1 MSLPFP
7 ARPVNFATVL
17 VCKGVKCTLI
27 LSFFTS
33 WLNHKLV
40 HDKSTRM
47 IARKYF
53 WRAEM
58 KNITKQVVKTGAVLS
73 LALAAATLYAQ
84 SCPVGGFNTGA
95 STGAYPWP
103 VWTGVIP
110 QVPPSSTGKT
120 YYVDGTNGVDS
131 SAGSAATAA
140 FKTIGKALSAL
151 ATGDTILIR
160 KGLYRE
166 PIDLSAKGVPT
177 GTAAKP
183 ITIGSYGDGEVIV
196 DGSTKITGWTRVS
209 GNVWKAPVAFA
220 PIGVVVNDVALKQV
234 TQGQNGSTA
243 PQVGLAGVISG
254 NGKWYVGGG
263 FITADFGS
271 TIGAG
276 DANLADVVVPK
287 VSADQAHVFYY
298 GQNYIKFIGLTIRGS
313 GSNGVWGYGSNITI
327 ESCNIKFNG
336 KAAVSFFGDSGIP
349 AVDNAVLTSHIYQN
363 VLINWPRG
371 NNYNAEAG
379 GSWPGTVAWSGNL
392 RPLARGNI
400 VHMNGGEGIAT
411 YGSFGQ
417 PSGSALF
424 EQNVVYDNW
433 SVNMY
438 FDNQPNNVA
447 RNNFLFN
454 NPPKSE
460 EMLYTGAH
468 PYDSLE
474 KYTVCL
480 MLADEQTS
488 SNSTNNYSNLRC
500 SQVYNNLIAGCRI
513 GIRDYA
519 EGATAQKYHGF
530 KNTKIVNNTIILSTH
545 RFKKASV
552 YGIYL
557 QDNKT
562 PSGTQRNFNT
572 VIQNNI
578 VYGSQS
584 DSLISAGT
592 IGSLDGIILSHNLFF
607 NADSNWIGQ
616 AKTWVRNGY
625 AGFRQPHA
633 SNKDKQGLD
642 SDPQLLGIQHFLRSR
657 VLPFDYAQAD
667 LKSSSQARNA
677 GIAQNFTPPV
687 NFRLVPRK
695 GWNIGAF

>member
-1 MSLPFP
+1 
-7 ARPVNFATVL
+7 
-17 VCKGVKCTLI
+17 
-27 LSFFTS
+27 
-33 WLNHKLV
+33 
-40 HDKSTRM
+40 M

-447 RNNFLFN
+447 RNNIIYNHPLDFNPATTDFLYASNTLF
-454 NPPKSE
+454 
-460 EMLYTGAH
+460 
-468 PYDSLE
+468 PYNQLG
-474 KYTVCL
+474 KYSVCL
-480 MLADEQTS
+480 MIADEQTS
-488 SNSTNNYSNLRC
+488 SNGTSNYAALDASK
-500 SQVYNNLIAGCRI
+500 VYNNIIAGCRI
-513 GIRDYA
+513 GIRDYG
-519 EGATAQKYHGF
+519 EGAITQNYHAL
-530 KNTKIVNNTIILSTH
+530 KNTLIANNTIIMPSYVIPNTTT
-545 RFKKASV
+545 
-552 YGIYL
+552 YGIFL
-557 QDNKT
+557 TDNA
-562 PSGTQRNFNT
+562 GRNVNT
-572 VIQNNI
+572 VVANNI
-578 VYGSQS
+578 VYGYNN
-584 DSLISAGT
+584 DSLVYSEASGPLTGITLNNNLYYSASAT
-592 IGSLDGIILSHNLFF
+592 PFGSGSSSARLYNFAGWKANAAGSDTNSLF
-607 NADSNWIGQ
+607 A
-616 AKTWVRNGY
+616 
-625 AGFRQPHA
+625 
-633 SNKDKQGLD
+633 
-642 SDPQLLGIQHFLRSR
+642 DPQFVDVNHFKTTGPTAYL
-657 VLPFDYAQAD
+657 FNYAD
-667 LKSSSQARNA
+667 LLSTSPARGKGA
-677 GIAQNFTPPV
+677 TQNINPTV
-687 NFRLVPRK
+687 NYRLENRST
-695 GWNIGAF
+695 WNIGAF

>member
-1 MSLPFP
+1 
-7 ARPVNFATVL
+7 
-17 VCKGVKCTLI
+17 
-27 LSFFTS
+27 
-33 WLNHKLV
+33 
-40 HDKSTRM
+40 
-47 IARKYF
+47 
-53 WRAEM
+53 M
-58 KNITKQVVKTGAVLS
+58 KNITKQVVKTGVVLS
-73 LALAAATLYAQ
+73 LALAVATLYAQ
-84 SCPVGGFNTGA
+84 SCPVEGFNTA
-95 STGAYPWP
+95 SSTGTYPWP
-103 VWTGVIP
+103 VWTAAIP
-110 QVPPSSTGKT
+110 QVPPSATGNT
-120 YYVDGTNGVDS
+120 YYVDGTAGVDTNT
-131 SAGSAATAA
+131 GKTLAAS

-151 ATGDTILIR
+151 AAGDTILIR

-166 PIDLSAKGVPT
+166 PIDLSSKGVPS

-196 DGSTKITGWTRVS
+196 DGSTKVTGWTRVS
-209 GNVWKAPVAFA
+209 GNLWNAPVAFA
-220 PIGVVVNDVALKQV
+220 PVGVVVNDVPLKQV

-243 PQVGLAGVISG
+243 PQVGVAGVISG

-271 TIGAG
+271 VIGAG

-424 EQNVVYDNW
+424 EQNVVYDN
-433 SVNMY
+433 
-438 FDNQPNNVA
+438 
-447 RNNFLFN
+447 
-454 NPPKSE
+454 
-460 EMLYTGAH
+460 
-468 PYDSLE
+468 
-474 KYTVCL
+474 
-480 MLADEQTS
+480 
-488 SNSTNNYSNLRC
+488 
-500 SQVYNNLIAGCRI
+500 LIAGCRI
-513 GIRDYA
+513 GIRDYS
-519 EGATAQKYHGF
+519 EGGTAQKHHDL
-530 KNTKIVNNTIILSTH
+530 KNTKIVNNTIIVSTH

-592 IGSLDGIILSHNLFF
+592 IGSLDGITLSHNLFF
-607 NADSNWIGQ
+607 NADSN
-616 AKTWVRNGY
+616 
-625 AGFRQPHA
+625 
-633 SNKDKQGLD
+633 
-642 SDPQLLGIQHFLRSR
+642 
-657 VLPFDYAQAD
+657 
-667 LKSSSQARNA
+667 
-677 GIAQNFTPPV
+677 
-687 NFRLVPRK
+687 
-695 GWNIGAF
+695 

>member
-1 MSLPFP
+1 VLAKLIAYCSNRPTITNIVIVVAFAGLFEEINTREEFSRAAPANSAGNASKPANTPAVNSLSNP
-7 ARPVNFATVL
+7 
-17 VCKGVKCTLI
+17 
-27 LSFFTS
+27 
-33 WLNHKLV
+33 
-40 HDKSTRM
+40 
-47 IARKYF
+47 
-53 WRAEM
+53 
-58 KNITKQVVKTGAVLS
+58 
-73 LALAAATLYAQ
+73 
-84 SCPVGGFNTGA
+84 
-95 STGAYPWP
+95 YPWP
-103 VWTGVIP
+103 VWSPTIPVVSPSTTGL
-110 QVPPSSTGKT
+110 T
-120 YYVDGTNGVDS
+120 YYVDGT
-131 SAGSAATAA
+131 AGADTNTGKTVATA
-140 FKTIGKALSAL
+140 FKTIGKALSVL
-151 ATGDTILIR
+151 AAGDTILIR

-196 DGSTKITGWTRVS
+196 DGSTKVTGWTRVN

-243 PQVGLAGVISG
+243 PQVGVAGVISG
-254 NGKWYVGGG
+254 NGKWHVGAG

-363 VLINWPRG
+363 VLGNWPRG

-454 NPPKSE
+454 NPPRSDD
-460 EMLYTGAH
+460 MLYTGRH

-488 SNSTNNYSNLRC
+488 SNSTNNYANLSGSR
-500 SQVYNNLIAGCRI
+500 VYNNLIAGCRI
-513 GIRDYA
+513 GIRDYS
-519 EGATAQKYHGF
+519 EGATAQKYHGL
-530 KNTKIVNNTIILSTH
+530 KNTKIVNNTIIMPTH
-545 RFKKASV
+545 RFHNASV

-562 PSGTQRNFNT
+562 PSGIQRNSNT
-572 VIQNNI
+572 LIQNNI
-578 VYGSQS
+578 VYSSQH
-584 DSLISAGT
+584 DSLISIGS
-592 IGSLDGIILSHNLFF
+592 IGSLDGIKLSHNLFF
-607 NADSNWIGQ
+607 STDSNWIGK
-616 AKTWVRNGY
+616 AKTWMRNGY

-633 SNKDKQGLD
+633 SDKDEQGLN
-642 SDPQLLGIQHFLRSR
+642 SDPEFVGVQHFLKGRI
-657 VLPFDYAQAD
+657 LPFDHTQAE
-667 LKSSSQARNA
+667 LKSNSPARNA
-677 GIAQNFTPPV
+677 GVAQDFTPPI
-687 NFRLVPRK
+687 NFRLAPRN

>member
-1 MSLPFP
+1 VLAKLIACCPNRPTVTNIVIAVAFAGLFGEVNTCEEFSRAALDNSAGNASKPANTSAVNSLSNP
-7 ARPVNFATVL
+7 
-17 VCKGVKCTLI
+17 
-27 LSFFTS
+27 
-33 WLNHKLV
+33 
-40 HDKSTRM
+40 
-47 IARKYF
+47 
-53 WRAEM
+53 
-58 KNITKQVVKTGAVLS
+58 
-73 LALAAATLYAQ
+73 
-84 SCPVGGFNTGA
+84 
-95 STGAYPWP
+95 YPWP
-103 VWTGVIP
+103 VWTSAIP
-110 QVPPSSTGKT
+110 VVPPSTTGLT
-120 YYVDGTNGVDS
+120 YYVDSTAGADTNTGKTV
-131 SAGSAATAA
+131 AAA
-140 FKTIGKALSAL
+140 FKTIGKALSIL
-151 ATGDTILIR
+151 AAGDTILIR

-196 DGSTKITGWTRVS
+196 DGSTKVTGWTRVS
-209 GNVWKAPVAFA
+209 GNVWKATVAFA

-243 PQVGLAGVISG
+243 PQVGVAGVISG
-254 NGKWYVGGG
+254 NGKWHVGAG

-363 VLINWPRG
+363 VLGNWPRG

-454 NPPKSE
+454 NPPRSDD
-460 EMLYTGAH
+460 MLFTGRH
-468 PYDSLE
+468 PYNSLE

-488 SNSTNNYSNLRC
+488 SNSTNNYANLNG

-513 GIRDYA
+513 GIRDYS
-519 EGATAQKYHGF
+519 EGSAAQKYHGL
-530 KNTKIVNNTIILSTH
+530 KNTKIVNNTIIMPTH
-545 RFKKASV
+545 RFDNASV

-562 PSGTQRNFNT
+562 PSGIQRNFNT

-578 VYGSQS
+578 VYGSQN
-584 DSLISAGT
+584 DSLISIGT
-592 IGSLDGIILSHNLFF
+592 IGSLDGIRLSHNLFF
-607 NADSNWIGQ
+607 STNSNWIGK
-616 AKTWVRNGY
+616 AKTWMRNGY
-625 AGFRQPHA
+625 AGLRQPHA
-633 SNKDKQGLD
+633 SNKDEQGLN
-642 SDPQLLGIQHFLRSR
+642 SDPELVGVQHFLQSQI
-657 VLPFDYAQAD
+657 LPFDHAQAD
-667 LKSSSQARNA
+667 LKSNSPARNA
-677 GIAQNFTPPV
+677 GVAQDFTPSV
-687 NFRLVPRK
+687 NFRLVPRT